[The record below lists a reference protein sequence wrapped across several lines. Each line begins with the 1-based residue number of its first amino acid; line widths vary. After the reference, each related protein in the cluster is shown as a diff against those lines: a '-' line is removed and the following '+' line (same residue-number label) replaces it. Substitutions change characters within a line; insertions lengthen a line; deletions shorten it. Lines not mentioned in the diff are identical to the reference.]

1 MRKLIHF
8 VKKALWLPFDML
20 AYVFGGIPPSYY
32 EDVRY
37 KGKRDSDRFEKND
50 AECRRKYG
58 MSMLEKIRFEEKKIL
73 GGRFKEIEEGCTMSF
88 EPWYRLEIFHDM
100 MCMTEGLF
108 DSLLEKHLVLL
119 RAEYGMDENGE
130 CKLQQDQPCH
140 SGKPD

>member
-1 MRKLIHF
+1 MSWLIHF

-37 KGKRDSDRFEKND
+37 EGKCDSDRFNKND

-58 MSMLEKIRFEEKKIL
+58 MSMLEKIRFEEKKIM
-73 GGRFKEIEEGCTMSF
+73 GGRFKEIEEGRTRYF
-88 EPWYRLEIFHDM
+88 EPVPRLEIFHDM
-100 MCMTEGLF
+100 MCRTEGLF
-108 DSLLEKHLVLL
+108 DDLLEEHLVFL

-130 CKLQQDQPCH
+130 CKLQQDQSCH
-140 SGKPD
+140 FGNPD

>member
-50 AECRRKYG
+50 AECRRKDG
-58 MSMLEKIRFEEKKIL
+58 MSMLEKIRFEERKIM
-73 GGRFKEIEEGCTMSF
+73 GGRFKEIEEAVLGISSL
-88 EPWYRLEIFHDM
+88 YHGSKSS
-100 MCMTEGLF
+100 MT
-108 DSLLEKHLVLL
+108 
-119 RAEYGMDENGE
+119 
-130 CKLQQDQPCH
+130 
-140 SGKPD
+140 